1 MNPENSTIMKLLRIA
16 AIAAMLP
23 ALATTSAQ
31 TTQRLNATKA
41 NEYALVYSLP
51 LTSLDITVETVHTRS
66 VPGEFH
72 NYARR
77 HLAINNALTEA
88 STTVDIKS
96 VTITPKGI
104 PDSDNRWAVQFKSG
118 STAFMILT
126 PDGVPLAL
134 NTDEVAEAE
143 KPEIPVAQKAEPLI
157 FETEAAR
164 QAMTQDMIRSSSTSK
179 RAELA
184 AQRIFELRD
193 TRSEL
198 LSGQADNPPA
208 DGQAMKLVLDNLA
221 AQEDALTAMFAGA
234 RQSWT
239 DVQTIS
245 VVPDSTGTTEQVI
258 ARISPFDG
266 ILEPDNLAGA
276 PLTVKVEIIERGE
289 LPTNEKGEAKK
300 FPKGGF
306 AYNIPGAAKVSIIFN
321 GKRIASERVAL
332 AQGGVTFGLDPAL
345 FTDKKAPS
353 KLLLD
358 PATGSVVELAPMR

>member
-1 MNPENSTIMKLLRIA
+1 MKISRLA
-16 AIAAMLP
+16 AFIS
-23 ALATTSAQ
+23 LAFATATLAAQ
-31 TTQRLNATKA
+31 TTQRFTASKA

-51 LTSLDITVETVHTRS
+51 ATALNISIETVHSRN

-77 HLAINNALTEA
+77 HLGISNAVTQE

-96 VTITPKGI
+96 ISISTSGV
-104 PDSDNRWAVQFKSG
+104 PDADNRWAVQFKSG
-118 STAFMILT
+118 SSPFMLLT
-126 PDGVPLAL
+126 PEGIPLTV
-134 NTDEVAEAE
+134 NTDVTADDEATEVPEATS
-143 KPEIPVAQKAEPLI
+143 AAPLV
-157 FETEAAR
+157 FETEVAR

-221 AQEDALTAMFAGA
+221 AQEEALTAMFAGA
-234 RQSWT
+234 NQTWT
-239 DVQTIS
+239 DVRTIT
-245 VVPDSTGTTEQVI
+245 VVPDSAGIDNQVV

-266 ILEPDNLAGA
+266 ILDADNLAGA
-276 PLTVKVEIIERGE
+276 PLYLTVKVVERGE
-289 LPTNEKGEAKK
+289 LPLTEKGEPKK

-306 AYNIPGAAKVSIIFN
+306 AYNIPGTALVELVYN
-321 GKRIASERVAL
+321 GRTVASQNVTL
-332 AQGGVTFGLDPAL
+332 AQLGVTFGLDPAL
-345 FTDKKAPS
+345 FSDKKAPS
-353 KLLLD
+353 MLRLD
-358 PATGSVVELAPMR
+358 PATGGVVLLAPVP